1 MKTVSLLLGA
11 LLVYQPV
18 VLAAQAAPACG
29 TTQVRTQ
36 ETPQAAK
43 IKAKVQTRGI
53 GKKSRVR
60 AKLVDGTEVKGYIS
74 KIEEA
79 SFTVTDKKTS
89 QTTTIPYADVR
100 KIRGPGWSKADTI
113 VVSAV
118 GGGLLAVGLFA
129 YCVYTHSY

>member
-1 MKTVSLLLGA
+1 MKVVSLLLGA

-18 VLAAQAAPACG
+18 VRAAQAATASG
-29 TTQVRTQ
+29 TTQVQTQ

-43 IKAKVQTRGI
+43 VKAKVQKRE
-53 GKKSRVR
+53 KSRVR
-60 AKLVDGTEVKGYIS
+60 VELLNGTEVKGYIS

-79 SFTVTDKKTS
+79 SFTVTDKKTGEV
-89 QTTTIPYADVR
+89 TTIPYADVQ

-118 GGGLLAVGLFA
+118 GAGLLVLIILGLQI
-129 YCVYTHSY
+129 SR